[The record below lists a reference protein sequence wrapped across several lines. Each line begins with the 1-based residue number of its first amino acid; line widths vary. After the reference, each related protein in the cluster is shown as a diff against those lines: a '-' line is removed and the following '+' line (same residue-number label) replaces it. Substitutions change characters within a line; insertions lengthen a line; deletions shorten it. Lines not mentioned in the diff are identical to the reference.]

1 MYNYNGELAESIAIL
16 LCQDMS
22 FEDKSRIE
30 GMPAAR
36 TMQRWMY
43 EKEDFSS
50 VVARA
55 RMVQAENHRIDIIKN
70 TKKVLAGEIEPN
82 AAGVGIKSLQWL
94 ASKANPKVYGD
105 RQILAGDAENPLQ
118 LLAVRLDQAIAK
130 SEALEA
136 QEVRMIDVTPVKV
149 NALPTDIADLL

>member
-22 FEDKSRIE
+22 FEDISRIE

-70 TKKVLAGEIEPN
+70 TKKVLAG
-82 AAGVGIKSLQWL
+82 
-94 ASKANPKVYGD
+94 
-105 RQILAGDAENPLQ
+105 
-118 LLAVRLDQAIAK
+118 
-130 SEALEA
+130 
-136 QEVRMIDVTPVKV
+136 
-149 NALPTDIADLL
+149 